1 MKKYL
6 AIIIVGICC
15 LVLEGPIVGKLGVM
29 AIMFLGSS
37 FRSRKDGGVDMRS
50 KINWPFALLGLAFL
64 IAAFILSKIQGN

>member
-64 IAAFILSKIQGN
+64 IAAFIVSKIQSN

>member
-15 LVLEGPIVGKLGVM
+15 LVLEGSIVGKLGVM

-50 KINWPFALLGLAFL
+50 KINWLFVLIGLAFL
-64 IAAFILSKIQGN
+64 VSALVVSKIQGN